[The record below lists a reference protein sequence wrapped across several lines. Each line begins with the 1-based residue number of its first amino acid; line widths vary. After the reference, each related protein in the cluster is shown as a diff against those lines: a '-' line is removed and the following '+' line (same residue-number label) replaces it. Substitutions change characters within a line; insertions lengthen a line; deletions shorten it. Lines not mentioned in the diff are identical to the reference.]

1 MATNPKSTTRVVITG
16 ASGVGKTTL
25 VELLA
30 PLLSVPIIPEL
41 ARQMCLDMGY
51 DKIGNIP
58 DQEGFKKQVLNRQIE
73 EENRLE
79 NFVSDRSTIDC
90 WALWQRWNQNTAMTY
105 DTEEVYAKARSQ
117 AETYT
122 HIIYVPPMFPPVDD
136 GFRWTEPDY
145 QKQMDRIIRMTLYDW
160 NLWDKTLTISDKDSD
175 ARVRE
180 VLAWME
186 I

>member
-30 PLLSVPIIPEL
+30 PLLSLPIIPEL